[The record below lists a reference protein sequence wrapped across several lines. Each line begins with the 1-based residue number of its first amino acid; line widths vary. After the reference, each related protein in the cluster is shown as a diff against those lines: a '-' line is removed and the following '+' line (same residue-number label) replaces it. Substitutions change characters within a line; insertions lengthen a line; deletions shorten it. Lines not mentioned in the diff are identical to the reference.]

1 MVTNQ
6 SIDTLY
12 PRIQESKTKEYFDE
26 VLSCFYSGNYR
37 SAVVM
42 LYSVAICDLVYK
54 LHRLKDIYNDKT
66 ATNILERI
74 EALQDANP
82 KSPDW
87 ENVLRDE
94 CRRNKR
100 ILTPSSATH
109 LENLQKER
117 HLCAHPVLKD
127 SIELFRPKRVA
138 VEAHI
143 VNILAGI
150 LTLPPFLEKELLREI
165 LSDIDRQRRYLNKG
179 DALKKYLNSR
189 YLDRIKSPEVES
201 RLFLHLWKIVFHLS
215 DDLCNRNRNKNLFFL
230 WLLLNR
236 NHDLIISQIQKESE
250 KLSIQIDI
258 DNMAILDKFIR
269 TMNEYPEIYP
279 FLENSFKISLEAKI
293 SSNSL
298 MNNVAFFLNGDFL
311 AFYQQLKSN
320 IAEDDDLSYIMT
332 YTERKLN
339 AEAAHS
345 LPIAVFSRSES
356 FNDATN
362 NFNHLI
368 EPRLENFSIRNLEEL
383 LEAIKGNSQIRHS
396 WNVQKH
402 FQRIKNIV
410 EEKKPDF
417 DFSLYSFLH

>member
-54 LHRLKDIYNDKT
+54 LHRLKEIYNDKT
-66 ATNILERI
+66 ASDILDRI
-74 EALQDANP
+74 ETMQDTNP

-87 ENVLRDE
+87 ENTLREE
-94 CRRNKR
+94 CLRNKR

-127 SIELFRPKRVA
+127 SIELFRPNRVA

-143 VNILAGI
+143 VNILTEI
-150 LTLPPFLEKELLREI
+150 LTLPPFLEKELLGEI
-165 LSDIDRQRRYLNKG
+165 LSDIDRQRRYLNKREV
-179 DALKKYLNSR
+179 LKDYINSR

-201 RLFLHLWKIVFHLS
+201 RLFVHLWKIVFCLS
-215 DDLCNRNRNKNLFFL
+215 NELCDRNRNKNHFFL
-230 WLLLNR
+230 RLLLNR

-250 KLSIQIDI
+250 KLSRQIDI
-258 DNMAILDKFIR
+258 DNMEILDRFIR

-279 FLENSFKISLEAKI
+279 ILENSFKISLEAKI

-298 MNNVAFFLNGDFL
+298 MDHVAFFLKGDFL
-311 AFYQQLKSN
+311 AYYQQLKSN
-320 IAEDDDLSYIMT
+320 IAEDDDLPYIMA

-339 AEAAHS
+339 TEAAQS

-356 FNDATN
+356 FNEATN

-368 EPRLENFSIRNLEEL
+368 EPRLKEFSMVHLEEL

-396 WNVQKH
+396 WNVQRH

-410 EEKKPDF
+410 VEKKPDF
-417 DFSLYSFLH
+417 DFSPYSFLH